1 MIGRPGSTL
10 WLLHHEL
17 RLSLRRFR
25 GRRGGRA
32 RGPVLTWVFTL
43 ALPILLTAS
52 IGIPVGLVLRDVDI
66 RPTPLSSVI
75 AAFVLLAVFTL
86 TLSQTLSAAVDA
98 LYERADL
105 DLLFSSPLDPRAVMS
120 VRFLGVAATVF
131 WIFGYFVTGP
141 IVVIAAFGHPAW
153 LASLVVLFSI
163 ALAAAGVGLLL
174 AAGLFRVLGPRR
186 TRTLAQVLAALIGA
200 AFFLV
205 AQARNILGGAAS
217 QTAWQQVMAF
227 ARTPGLQLPGLDW
240 PLRAL
245 LGEPLPL
252 LAAVAV
258 GAGIFWSASQ
268 LLGPRF
274 ATDAAAA
281 AGAGRGVGGRPRRT
295 IQAFAVGA
303 YAATVRKE
311 LRLLLRDPALISQV
325 LLRVLYILPLGFLL
339 LRNAGQG
346 ASYLLPGGAAGLSLL
361 AGQVA
366 GSLAWI
372 TISAEDAPDL
382 LASAPAPVS
391 LVRRGKLVASGL
403 PLAVLLAPFLLPLLV
418 ISPLTGL
425 AAVLGCAATT
435 WSAGLINI
443 WWQRPAKRA
452 DFRTRHR
459 ASWFVTWSEFLVA
472 LFIAAATG
480 LLGAGLWWLAWLPAV
495 LAGGAM
501 LALRRSDA
509 KIAEALRAAS

>member
-1 MIGRPGSTL
+1 VIGRPGSTL

-25 GRRGGRA
+25 RPRGART

-43 ALPILLTAS
+43 ALPVLLTAS
-52 IGIPVGLVLRDVDI
+52 IGLPVGLGLRGVDI
-66 RPTPLSSVI
+66 QPTPLAAVL
-75 AAFVLLAVFTL
+75 AAFGLLAVFTL
-86 TLSQTLSAAVDA
+86 TLSQTLSSAVDA

-105 DLLFSSPLDPRAVMS
+105 DLLFSSPLDPRAVMT

-153 LASLVVLFSI
+153 LASLVVLFAI

-200 AFFLV
+200 AFFLI
-205 AQARNILGGAAS
+205 AQARNILGGAAT
-217 QTAWQQVMAF
+217 QTAWQQVMDF
-227 ARTPGLQLPGLDW
+227 ASTPSLQVPGLDW

-252 LAAVAV
+252 LTAVAV
-258 GAGIFWSASQ
+258 GAGIFWGASL

-274 ATDAAAA
+274 AADAAAA
-281 AGAGRGVGGRPRRT
+281 AGAGRGVSRRAPTTIRP
-295 IQAFAVGA
+295 FAVGA

-346 ASYLLPGGAAGLSLL
+346 ANYLLPGGAAGLSLL

-382 LASAPAPVS
+382 LASAPAPIS
-391 LVRRGKLVASGL
+391 LVRRGKLVASSL

-425 AAVLGCAATT
+425 AAIAGCAATT
-435 WSAGLINI
+435 LSAGLINI
-443 WWQRPAKRA
+443 WWQKPAKRA

-480 LLGAGLWWLAWLPAV
+480 LLAAGLWWLAWLPAI
-495 LAGGAM
+495 LAGGAL

-509 KIAEALRAAS
+509 RIAEALRAAS

>member
-17 RLSLRRFR
+17 RLSLRRF
-25 GRRGGRA
+25 GRQRGGRK

-52 IGIPVGLVLRDVDI
+52 IGLPVGLGLRGVDI
-66 RPTPLSSVI
+66 QPTPLAAVI
-75 AAFVLLAVFTL
+75 ALFVLLSVFTL

-105 DLLFSSPLDPRAVMS
+105 DLLFSSPLDPRTVMT
-120 VRFLGVAATVF
+120 VRFLGVAASVF

-141 IVVIAAFGHPAW
+141 IVVIAAFGHPTW
-153 LASLVVLFSI
+153 LASLVVLFAI

-174 AAGLFRVLGPRR
+174 ASALFRALGPRR
-186 TRTLAQVLAALIGA
+186 TRTLAQVLAAMIGA

-205 AQARNILGGAAS
+205 AQARNILGGAGS
-217 QTAWQQVMAF
+217 KTAWQQVMDF
-227 ARTPGLQLPGLDW
+227 ARTPSLQVPGLDW

-258 GAGIFWSASQ
+258 GAGIFWIASQ
-268 LLGPRF
+268 VLGPSF

-281 AGAGRGVGGRPRRT
+281 AGAGRGGSRKAPKTIRP
-295 IQAFAVGA
+295 FAVGA
-303 YAATVRKE
+303 YAATLRKE

-339 LRNAGQG
+339 VRNAGQG
-346 ASYLLPGGAAGLSLL
+346 ASYLLPGGAAGLTLL

-382 LASAPAPVS
+382 LASAPAPIS
-391 LVRRGKLVASGL
+391 LVRRGKLAASSL

-418 ISPLTGL
+418 ISPLTGV

-435 WSAGLINI
+435 WAAGMINI
-443 WWQRPAKRA
+443 WWQRPAKRS

-459 ASWFVTWSEFLVA
+459 ASWFVTWSEVLVTM
-472 LFIAAATG
+472 FIAAATG
-480 LLGAGLWWLAWLPAV
+480 LLAAGLWWLAWLPA
-495 LAGGAM
+495 LIAAGAL